1 VSAIASQTVARCLPR
16 TLTTCIPCETLPPD
30 HRGFVLRGHLRSVSY
45 AGAVY
50 GLLTRRFGTQSLC
63 VFDDGL
69 LLRRANNGLPLLS
82 TKQC

>member
-1 VSAIASQTVARCLPR
+1 
-16 TLTTCIPCETLPPD
+16 
-30 HRGFVLRGHLRSVSY
+30 
-45 AGAVY
+45 VY